1 MIILIICDYIT
12 IFIILFVLL
21 LLKGLEVN
29 LEFNSLKVFLMEDFK
44 IYNFAVNFQ
53 KSLYYGYNHIF
64 I

>member
-53 KSLYYGYNHIF
+53 KSLY
-64 I
+64 